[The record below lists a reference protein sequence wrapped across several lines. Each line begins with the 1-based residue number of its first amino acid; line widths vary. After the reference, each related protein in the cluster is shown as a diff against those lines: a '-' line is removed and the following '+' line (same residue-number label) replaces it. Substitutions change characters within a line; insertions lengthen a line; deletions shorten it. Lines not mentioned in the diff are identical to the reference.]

1 MELLLVKIRKF
12 RKKPNCSLEQKP
24 PRRSG
29 ELTAEGGS
37 AQLSRFDYFCADEP
51 SGNFCDSKFVLFRK
65 KPELFV
71 GADPADERKLNAFR
85 QHSS

>member
-1 MELLLVKIRKF
+1 MEIQQNLKLGFICGMELLLVKIRKF

-37 AQLSRFDYFCADEP
+37 AQLSR
-51 SGNFCDSKFVLFRK
+51 S
-65 KPELFV
+65 
-71 GADPADERKLNAFR
+71 AFLG
-85 QHSS
+85 

>member
-37 AQLSRFDYFCADEP
+37 AQLSR
-51 SGNFCDSKFVLFRK
+51 SLSRLVLNGNVWLR
-65 KPELFV
+65 
-71 GADPADERKLNAFR
+71 N
-85 QHSS
+85 